1 MAFIDI
7 VIQKEYPK
15 AMGYSKQIQKV
26 NREAAKRIANYA
38 YHLQQ
43 LVWSVKH
50 SEDQKLIN
58 SYLDELQTTIDT
70 ISDIYRKE
78 VC

>member
-1 MAFIDI
+1 MAFVDI
-7 VIQKEYPK
+7 VVQKEYPK
-15 AMGYSKQIQKV
+15 AMSYSKQLQKI
-26 NREAAKRIANYA
+26 NKEASKRVAHYA

-50 SEDQKLIN
+50 SEDEKLID
-58 SYLDELQTTIDT
+58 SYLNELQITIDT